1 MIFLHGD
8 GESLLQVDPA
18 AHRKSLVNTLQIY
31 NTQRLID
38 YILSLPNVD
47 LNRVGI
53 TGASGGGSQTML
65 TTAIDKRIT
74 ISIPVV
80 MMSSYHSGGCPCES
94 GMGFHLCGGGTNNVE
109 IAAMAAPRP
118 QLVISDGKDWTK
130 DVPELEF
137 PFLKRVY
144 DFYPGSTVQN
154 HHLGMEGHDY
164 GYSKRQ
170 AMYAF
175 VAKHFKL
182 NVDALKDKEGNIME
196 QAVTIEKDEA
206 MKVFGADGKGL
217 PAQALMGWPRIEA
230 LINSYF
236 SK

>member
-1 MIFLHGD
+1 MTTGMLMVMRL
-8 GESLLQVDPA
+8 SMA
-18 AHRKSLVNTLQIY
+18 AVSMVWLPPPEAPVIPT
-31 NTQRLID
+31 RLID
-38 YILSLPNVD
+38 YVLSMPMVD
-47 LNRVGI
+47 VNRVGI

-65 TTAIDKRIT
+65 TAAIDKRIT

-144 DFYPGSTVQN
+144 DFYPGATVQN

-175 VAKHFKL
+175 VAAHFKL
-182 NVDALKDKEGNIME
+182 NVDALKNKEGNIME
-196 QAVTIEKDEA
+196 EAVTIEKDEA
-206 MKVFGADGKGL
+206 MKVFGVDGKGL
-217 PAQALMGWPRIEA
+217 PAQALMGWTHIEA
-230 LINSYF
+230 LINSYL